1 MTIPNPP
8 QATVIEIIAVIAFII
23 VIIRGIK
30 LFFMPKNKERETISR
45 SARSQSQL
53 IGRRTKK

>member
-1 MTIPNPP
+1 MNNDP
-8 QATVIEIIAVIAFII
+8 IIAQVIFAI
-23 VIIRGIK
+23 VIITSGVGLIYVIK
-30 LFFMPKNKERETISR
+30 AFLFPKNKERETIHR

>member
-1 MTIPNPP
+1 MNHNPP
-8 QATVIEIIAVIAFII
+8 IATLIEVVFVAAFIWGL
-23 VIIRGIK
+23 VVWIK
-30 LFFMPKNKERETISR
+30 PFFMPKNKVKQTIHR